1 MTQWSLSAL
10 SPADIDPIVQIE
22 SRSFGWPWGRLSFES
37 EADSPGAGSW
47 VVRTPGPAGAQQ
59 VVAYV
64 FFRLIADEVHIFR
77 IAVASEWRR
86 RGIGARLVAEC
97 LDSAIQRG
105 ARVALLEV
113 RPSSTEALALYRKFG
128 FRVVATRPG
137 YYSDSGEDAL
147 ILQKE
152 IKEESL

>member
-1 MTQWSLSAL
+1 MTQWNLSTL
-10 SPADIDPIVQIE
+10 SPADIDPILDIE
-22 SRSFGWPWGRLSFES
+22 GRSFGWPWGRLSFES

-47 VVRTPGPAGAQQ
+47 VVRTPGPTGAEL
-59 VVAYV
+59 VVAYI

-77 IAVASEWRR
+77 IAVAPEWRR

-97 LDSAIQRG
+97 LGSAIRCG
-105 ARVALLEV
+105 ARVAVLEV
-113 RPSSTEALALYRKFG
+113 RPSSTAALALYRKFG

-137 YYSDSGEDAL
+137 YYSDSDEDAL

-152 IKEESL
+152 IKEENS

>member
-1 MTQWSLSAL
+1 MTQWNLSAL
-10 SPADIDPIVQIE
+10 SPVDIDPIVDIE
-22 SRSFGWPWGRLSFES
+22 GRSFGWPWGRLSFEG

-47 VVRTPGPAGAQQ
+47 VVRAPGPTGAEQ
-59 VVAYV
+59 VVAYI

-77 IAVASEWRR
+77 IAVAPAWRR

-97 LDSAIQRG
+97 LGSAPQRG
-105 ARVALLEV
+105 ARVAVLEV
-113 RPSSTEALALYRKFG
+113 RPSSTAALALYRKFG

-147 ILQKE
+147 ILKKK
-152 IKEESL
+152 IKEENL

>member
-1 MTQWSLSAL
+1 MTQWNLSAL
-10 SPADIDPIVQIE
+10 SPVDIDPILDIE
-22 SRSFGWPWGRLSFES
+22 GRSFGWPWGRLSFEG

-47 VVRTPGPAGAQQ
+47 VVRMPGPTGGEQ
-59 VVAYV
+59 VVAYI

-77 IAVASEWRR
+77 IAVAPEWRR

-97 LDSAIQRG
+97 LAAATRRG
-105 ARVALLEV
+105 ARVAVLEV
-113 RPSSTEALALYRKFG
+113 RPSSTEALALYLKFG

-152 IKEESL
+152 IKEENL

>member
-10 SPADIDPIVQIE
+10 SPVDINPILDIE
-22 SRSFGWPWGRLSFES
+22 GRSFSWPWGRSSFEG

-47 VVRTPGPAGAQQ
+47 VVRAPGPTGAEQ
-59 VVAYV
+59 VVAYI
-64 FFRLIADEVHIFR
+64 FFRLIADEMHIFR
-77 IAVASEWRR
+77 VAVAPEWRR
-86 RGIGARLVAEC
+86 RGIGARLLAEC
-97 LDSAIQRG
+97 LDSAIRRG
-105 ARVALLEV
+105 ARVALIEV

-152 IKEESL
+152 IKEENL

>member
-1 MTQWSLSAL
+1 MTQWNLSAL
-10 SPADIDPIVQIE
+10 SPVDIDPILDIE
-22 SRSFGWPWGRLSFES
+22 GRSFGWPWGRMSFAG

-47 VVRTPGPAGAQQ
+47 VVRMPGPTGAEQ
-59 VVAYV
+59 VVAYI

-77 IAVASEWRR
+77 IAVAPEWRR

-97 LDSAIQRG
+97 LASAIRRG
-105 ARVALLEV
+105 ARLAVLEV

-152 IKEESL
+152 IKEENL

>member
-1 MTQWSLSAL
+1 MTSWSLSAL
-10 SPADIDPIVQIE
+10 SPVDIDPIVDIE
-22 SRSFGWPWGRLSFES
+22 GRSFGWPWGRLSFEG

-47 VVRTPGPAGAQQ
+47 VVRTPGPTGAEQ
-59 VVAYV
+59 VVAYI

-77 IAVASEWRR
+77 IAVAPEWRR
-86 RGIGARLVAEC
+86 RGIGAQLVAEC
-97 LDSAIQRG
+97 LGSATRRG

-113 RPSSTEALALYRKFG
+113 RPSSAEALALYRKFG

-147 ILQKE
+147 ILKKE
-152 IKEESL
+152 LKEENL